1 MLKIQLPYAPAIPLL
16 GTCPKEMKTY
26 EHVNT
31 YTQIFTAAFIPE
43 PKCGNK
49 FNVHQLMNGLIKYGL
64 PAQCSIIW

>member
-31 YTQIFTAAFIPE
+31 YTQIFTAAFIPMSQ
-43 PKCGNK
+43 
-49 FNVHQLMNGLIKYGL
+49 NVETNLM
-64 PAQCSIIW
+64 SIN